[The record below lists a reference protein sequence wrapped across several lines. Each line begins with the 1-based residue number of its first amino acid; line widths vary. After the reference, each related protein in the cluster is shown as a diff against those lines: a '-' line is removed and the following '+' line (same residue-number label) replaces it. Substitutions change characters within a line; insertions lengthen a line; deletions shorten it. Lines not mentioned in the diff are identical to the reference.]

1 MGRRKFVDRDGNGW
15 EVRPVTKA
23 EWEFLP
29 EPENSELPRTVAAPS
44 HERDPFEL
52 SKEELQ
58 ALLDSAPPP
67 RTRSKP
73 SPFLE

>member
-1 MGRRKFVDRDGNGW
+1 MGYRKFVDRDGNGW

-23 EWEFLP
+23 EWEFSP
-29 EPENSELPRTVAAPS
+29 TPENSERPRTVSAPS

-58 ALLDSAPPP
+58 ALLDSASPP

-73 SPFLE
+73 SPFLD